1 MNNITYFTTL
11 RSTTPE
17 DISWETMVTT
27 IRGEYLRE
35 KTEMYR
41 RAAAESDK
49 ALMTRIKQSCPG
61 IVCQAVLEG
70 GRGKENIRAY
80 TGTFMAD
87 FDHVP
92 ADKMAQA
99 IRFINNDKHTRV
111 CYTTISG
118 CGLRVIASVEGEVT
132 EKNYNAAWLTV
143 NEHYK
148 NLVDLDYDAQ
158 CISNTRVC
166 GLAWDPH
173 VLYNPLAWRLKIN
186 YSLDTKSARKGKG
199 AGRPPKPSSIGE
211 KVRQFVEGQG
221 ITYTEGYR
229 NKYVSSCI
237 YQMNR
242 YGVSQAECVQW
253 AKANFEDYD
262 ATHRGDIDNIVKNV
276 YQKYSDEH
284 NTLSVSKNRRATV
297 AEVESYIRER
307 YEIKR
312 NLLSNQLEY
321 GRLKVVDDH
330 FVNSLWRNMQN
341 DGVNTDTQVI
351 NNILGSDFVADYHRK
366 HPIPMAIH
374 QSPSVYWGFKDIR
387 IFCLIVFFYLINTK
401 ALEL

>member
-27 IRGEYLRE
+27 IRGDYLRE

-61 IVCQAVLEG
+61 IVCQAVMEG

-80 TGTFMAD
+80 TGTFMVD

-99 IRFINNDKHTRV
+99 IRFIHNDKHTRV

-148 NLVDLDYDAQ
+148 NLVDLDY
-158 CISNTRVC
+158 
-166 GLAWDPH
+166 
-173 VLYNPLAWRLKIN
+173 
-186 YSLDTKSARKGKG
+186 
-199 AGRPPKPSSIGE
+199 E
-211 KVRQFVEGQG
+211 
-221 ITYTEGYR
+221 
-229 NKYVSSCI
+229 
-237 YQMNR
+237 
-242 YGVSQAECVQW
+242 
-253 AKANFEDYD
+253 
-262 ATHRGDIDNIVKNV
+262 
-276 YQKYSDEH
+276 
-284 NTLSVSKNRRATV
+284 
-297 AEVESYIRER
+297 
-307 YEIKR
+307 
-312 NLLSNQLEY
+312 
-321 GRLKVVDDH
+321 
-330 FVNSLWRNMQN
+330 
-341 DGVNTDTQVI
+341 
-351 NNILGSDFVADYHRK
+351 
-366 HPIPMAIH
+366 
-374 QSPSVYWGFKDIR
+374 
-387 IFCLIVFFYLINTK
+387 
-401 ALEL
+401 

>member
-1 MNNITYFTTL
+1 MLYFRIAMNNITYFTTL

-27 IRGEYLRE
+27 IRGDYLRE

-49 ALMTRIKQSCPG
+49 ALMTRIKQACPG

-92 ADKMAQA
+92 TDKIAQA

-148 NLVDLDYDAQ
+148 NLINLDYDAQ

-173 VLYNPLAWRLKIN
+173 VFFNPLAKRLRIN

-199 AGRPPKPSSIGE
+199 AGRPPKPSSIGK

-242 YGVSQAECVQW
+242 YGVSQAECIKW
-253 AKANFEDYD
+253 AKENFEDYD
-262 ATHRGDIDNIVKNV
+262 ATHRGDIDNIVRNV
-276 YQKYSDEH
+276 YQKYFDEH

-321 GRLKVVDDH
+321 GRLKVEE
-330 FVNSLWRNMQN
+330 
-341 DGVNTDTQVI
+341 
-351 NNILGSDFVADYHRK
+351 GSDIID
-366 HPIPMAIH
+366 
-374 QSPSVYWGFKDIR
+374 
-387 IFCLIVFFYLINTK
+387 
-401 ALEL
+401 